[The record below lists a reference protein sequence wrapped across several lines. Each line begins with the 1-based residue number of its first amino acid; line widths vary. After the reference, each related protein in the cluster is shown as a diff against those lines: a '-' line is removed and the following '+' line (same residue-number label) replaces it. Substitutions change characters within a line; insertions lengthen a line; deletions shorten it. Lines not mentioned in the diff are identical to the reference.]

1 MSSWRSLAANLFST
15 NVQDSDLGSKS
26 KTKTPSI
33 QHPISE
39 MWSTA
44 IFLLLFISSSLP
56 DKIWQAVFK
65 VHPLHVSA
73 RRAFFARQALLFFSS
88 CRKERQNS
96 HNPQPPLCVSNC
108 RSALHRLLHCQRRLG
123 HSRWTF
129 RLCWG
134 NRFGRWCH
142 SQEASHSLTNYEVL
156 AMAYKIDIL
165 YLGFQARPPVLAV
178 FWILCPTKSWSVL
191 SFLLSPMLA
200 RYLHRSLALLSPGEC
215 V

>member
-15 NVQDSDLGSKS
+15 NVQDSDLRSKS

-33 QHPISE
+33 LHSFPK
-39 MWSTA
+39 MWSAA
-44 IFLLLFISSSLP
+44 IFLLLFISGFLP
-56 DKIWQAVFK
+56 YKIWQAISK
-65 VHPLHVSA
+65 LRPLHVSA
-73 RRAFFARQALLFFSS
+73 RRALFACQSPLFFSS
-88 CRKERQNS
+88 CRKEGPNS

-142 SQEASHSLTNYEVL
+142 SQEASHSSTICEVL
-156 AMAYKIDIL
+156 AAE
-165 YLGFQARPPVLAV
+165 PPAD
-178 FWILCPTKSWSVL
+178 SE
-191 SFLLSPMLA
+191 FLQKLRISEFF
-200 RYLHRSLALLSPGEC
+200 RFI
-215 V
+215 

>member
-15 NVQDSDLGSKS
+15 NVQDSDLGSKC
-26 KTKTPSI
+26 KTQTPSI

-44 IFLLLFISSSLP
+44 IFLLLFTSAFLP
-56 DKIWQAVFK
+56 DKKWPAISK
-65 VHPLHVSA
+65 LHLLYVSA
-73 RRAFFARQALLFFSS
+73 RRVSFACKALLFFSS
-88 CRKERQNS
+88 SRKEGQNS
-96 HNPQPPLCVSNC
+96 HNPQPALCVSNC

-142 SQEASHSLTNYEVL
+142 SQEASHSLTRYEVL
-156 AMAYKIDIL
+156 AVEIDISIQVSQSGL
-165 YLGFQARPPVLAV
+165 
-178 FWILCPTKSWSVL
+178 
-191 SFLLSPMLA
+191 
-200 RYLHRSLALLSPGEC
+200 
-215 V
+215 